1 MTGRP
6 LVYEDFADKIGQDFA
21 LREDGS
27 ADMALRLSEA
37 ALLKVPG
44 LPGVRPPFTLV
55 FVADDARVL
64 PQKIYRIEHGALG
77 ALDIFLVPVGKD
89 KSGVSYEAVF
99 N

>member
-6 LVYEDFADKIGQDFA
+6 LVYEDFADKLGQDFA

-64 PQKIYRIEHGALG
+64 PQKIYRLEHG

-89 KSGVSYEAVF
+89 NSGVSYEAVF

>member
-6 LVYEDFADKIGQDFA
+6 LVYEDFADKLGQDFA
-21 LREDGS
+21 LREADVP
-27 ADMALRLSEA
+27 DMALRLSEA
-37 ALLKVPG
+37 VLLKVPG

-64 PQKIYRIEHGALG
+64 PQKIYRLEHAALG

-89 KSGVSYEAVF
+89 NSGVSYEAVF